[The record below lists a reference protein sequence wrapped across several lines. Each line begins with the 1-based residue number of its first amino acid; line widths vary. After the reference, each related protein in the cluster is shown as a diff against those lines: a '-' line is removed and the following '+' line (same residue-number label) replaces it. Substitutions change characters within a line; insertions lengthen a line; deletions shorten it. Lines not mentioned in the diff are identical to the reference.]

1 MSVKGGQKGLK
12 TGKLTIF
19 SKLLDIYYGFN
30 YNINWCNSDLFH
42 KVVADERAA
51 TEAVSRRQ

>member
-1 MSVKGGQKGLK
+1 MILII
-12 TGKLTIF
+12 IF
-19 SKLLDIYYGFN
+19 FSG
-30 YNINWCNSDLFH
+30 NSDLFH